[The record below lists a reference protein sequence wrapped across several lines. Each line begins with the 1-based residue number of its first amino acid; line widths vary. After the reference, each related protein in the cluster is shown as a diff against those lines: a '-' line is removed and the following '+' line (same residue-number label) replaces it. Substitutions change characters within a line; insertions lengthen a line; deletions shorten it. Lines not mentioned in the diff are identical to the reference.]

1 MRWKTTAALGVLFV
15 GLAAFFYVYEVR
27 QGPAREKA
35 ATEKDRL
42 WKGLE
47 SKDIEEVVIT
57 RGAEVLHLRKS
68 GDGWVLAAPV
78 TAKAE
83 ARPVDDLLLSLA
95 TLRVEREIEASPTN
109 PADFALA
116 PPAAEI
122 AFKAKGQE
130 YRIRLGGKNP
140 TGIWVYAQ
148 EGAKAA
154 VILVPD
160 SLLQDAQKSAAD
172 FRDRSV
178 IAFERKDVKAFEVQ
192 PARSGPSLKAERKG
206 TDDWQMT
213 TPVTGPADR
222 EQIGALLEQL
232 KSAKIKEFVADPR
245 TAPGSYGLDQP
256 LKLVLWLGEEKERV
270 AKTLR
275 FGSPVPDK
283 KAVYAQREGDSTIFL
298 VDEALAKA
306 VPTTATALRAKTVFA
321 YDRDKLER
329 LELESPKGKVGLAL
343 EGGAWRIT
351 APAPLKADERAMGDI
366 LQKARDLRATEF
378 VADDARRLAQFGLD
392 RPQVKLTVWE
402 KDAKEPKALLLA
414 PVKDKTLAYATVVGG
429 DPAGGVVVTV
439 EGTILEALSRSAQ
452 DLQDRSLFAT
462 FNVQDVT
469 RVQIQQESLSLV
481 LERKGEEDWQLVAP
495 RKGKARGAEVSD
507 LLWSLRNLR
516 WQDLVAE
523 AGWEPARYGLERPS
537 ATITLSDKTGRVVAA
552 LAVGKREKDDAY
564 VRVPDRPALYR
575 IESKSLGRIPAS
587 PEDLLL

>member
-1 MRWKTTAALGVLFV
+1 MRWKTTAVLAVLFV

-35 ATEKDRL
+35 TAEKDRL
-42 WKGLE
+42 WKDLDA
-47 SKDIEEVVIT
+47 KDIEEIVIT
-57 RGAEVLHLRKS
+57 RGADVLHLKKA
-68 GDGWVLAAPV
+68 GDGWTLAAPV
-78 TAKAE
+78 AAKAE
-83 ARPVDDLLLSLA
+83 TRPVDDLLLSLA
-95 TLRVEREIEASPTN
+95 TLRVEREIEASPAN
-109 PADFALA
+109 AADFGLA

-130 YRIRLGGKNP
+130 RKIRLGGKNP

-148 EGAKAA
+148 EGAKPA

-160 SLLQDAQKSAAD
+160 SLLRDAQKSAAD

-178 IAFERKDVKAFEVQ
+178 LAFERKDVKAFEVQ
-192 PARSGPSLKAERKG
+192 PARGGPSLKAERKG

-213 TPVTGPADR
+213 VPITAPAER
-222 EQIGALLEQL
+222 EQVSALLEQL
-232 KSAKIKEFVADPR
+232 KSAKIKEFVADLPKI
-245 TAPGSYGLDQP
+245 PGAYGLDQP

-283 KAVYAQREGDSTIFL
+283 KAIYAQREGDSTIFL

-306 VPTTATALRAKTVFA
+306 IPTTATALRAKTVFA

-329 LELESPKGKVGLAL
+329 LELESSKGKVALAL

-351 APAPLKADERAMGDI
+351 APAPLKADERAMGDV

-378 VADDARRLAQFGLD
+378 VADDAKRLAQFGLD
-392 RPQVKLTVWE
+392 RPHVKLTVWE

-414 PVKDKTLAYATVVGG
+414 PVKDKALAYATVIGG
-429 DPAGGVVVTV
+429 DPAGAFVVTV

-452 DLQDRSLFAT
+452 DFRDRSLFAT

-469 RVQIQQESLSLV
+469 RVQIQHETLRLV
-481 LERKGEEDWQLVAP
+481 LERKGEEDWHLVAP
-495 RKGKARGAEVSD
+495 RRGKARGTEVSD
-507 LLWSLRNLR
+507 LLWGLRNLKWR
-516 WQDLVAE
+516 DVVAE
-523 AGWEPARYGLERPS
+523 AGWEPARYGLEPAS
-537 ATITLSDKTGRVVAA
+537 TTITLSDKTGRVVA
-552 LAVGKREKDDAY
+552 
-564 VRVPDRPALYR
+564 
-575 IESKSLGRIPAS
+575 
-587 PEDLLL
+587 